1 MISMKKYIHILTT
14 LFFLTFVSAQE
25 LKLEGEIL
33 DSSNKSPLAFANIIL
48 EGTSLGAA
56 SDNEGRF
63 IIEKIQAGTY
73 TVIASYM
80 GYSVYKKEII
90 IPYEL
95 DSGKLSILTTL
106 SRKIGPTHVII
117 EFILM
122 KLASRLSY
130 LLESV
135 LLTASFQPA
144 SFFSL

>member
-14 LFFLTFVSAQE
+14 LFFLTFVSAQG

-80 GYSVYKKEII
+80 GYFDIVLLLLQKKEIDTSLRFLEQTAMEWAQ
-90 IPYEL
+90 PETRCGVLEYL
-95 DSGKLSILTTL
+95 DGKISQE
-106 SRKIGPTHVII
+106 G
-117 EFILM
+117 
-122 KLASRLSY
+122 RLKVVER
-130 LLESV
+130 LQ
-135 LLTASFQPA
+135 TA
-144 SFFSL
+144 L